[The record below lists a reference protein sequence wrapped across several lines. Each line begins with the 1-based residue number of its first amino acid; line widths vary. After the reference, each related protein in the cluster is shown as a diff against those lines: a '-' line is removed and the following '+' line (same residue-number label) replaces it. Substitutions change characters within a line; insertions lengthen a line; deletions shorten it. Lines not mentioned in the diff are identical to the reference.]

1 MNHPAITAVVL
12 TLAASHALAHDAVSA
27 AGDNAARTISFPDTA
42 AYRTVIV
49 DLHTHSV
56 FSDGHVWPNVRV
68 AEAQRDGL
76 DGHRDHR
83 APRVAAAPRT
93 PAPRGPQRRLS
104 GKRRMPRTAAT
115 CSSSTAPRSPATR
128 RPAT

>member
-1 MNHPAITAVVL
+1 MNHPAITAAVL

-42 AYRTVIV
+42 EHRTVIV

-68 AEAQRDGL
+68 AEAQRDGI
-76 DGHRDHR
+76 DGLAVTEHLEWQPHR
-83 APRVAAAPRT
+83 AHLPHSDRNAAFHGSVGR
-93 PAPRGPQRRLS
+93 RGRQ
-104 GKRRMPRTAAT
+104 
-115 CSSSTAPRSPATR
+115 
-128 RPAT
+128 